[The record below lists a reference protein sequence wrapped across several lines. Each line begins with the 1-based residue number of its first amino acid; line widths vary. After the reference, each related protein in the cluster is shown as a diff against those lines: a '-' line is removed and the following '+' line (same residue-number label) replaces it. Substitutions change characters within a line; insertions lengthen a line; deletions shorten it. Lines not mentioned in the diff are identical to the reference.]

1 MTYDLLRLLAAELD
15 MHSLPDRRMEQLQ
28 SYLDVAADRISRKG
42 ITLDLTNP
50 DDTHLL
56 VEYAAWLFRRRRQEA
71 SKMMPEY
78 LRTDIHDRLISEKAR
93 VSNGES

>member
-1 MTYDLLRLLAAELD
+1 MAADMLNLLAVELD
-15 MHSLPDRRMEQLQ
+15 MHSLPDQRKSQLQ
-28 SYLDVAADRISRKG
+28 SYLDVADNRIRARG
-42 ITLDLTNP
+42 ITLNPENP
-50 DDTHLL
+50 DDAHLK

-93 VSNGES
+93 VSDG

>member
-1 MTYDLLRLLAAELD
+1 MATDFLNLLAAELD
-15 MHSLPDRRMEQLQ
+15 MHSLPDQRKSQLQ
-28 SYLDVAADRISRKG
+28 IYLDVAAERIREKG

-50 DDTHLL
+50 EDAHLQ

-78 LRTDIHDRLISEKAR
+78 LRTDIHDRLIAEKGR
-93 VSNGES
+93 VSNG